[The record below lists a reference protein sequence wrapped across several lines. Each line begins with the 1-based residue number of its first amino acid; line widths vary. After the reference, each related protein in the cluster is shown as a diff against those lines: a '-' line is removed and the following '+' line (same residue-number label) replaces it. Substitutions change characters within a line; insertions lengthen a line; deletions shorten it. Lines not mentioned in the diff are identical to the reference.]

1 MLHPSMNVVKQPG
14 NLAVILTARTRTPMS
29 RSSRPDEVERYCDTH
44 CLVICPA
51 LNEGKVVYDAF

>member
-1 MLHPSMNVVKQPG
+1 MLHPSMNVVKQPE
-14 NLAVILTARTRTPMS
+14 NLAVILATRTPTS
-29 RSSRPDEVERYCDTH
+29 RSSRPDEIERYRDTH